1 MSLYS
6 NVLVSQLY
14 APAQLLA
21 HVICFKRLRMV
32 FCVDQI
38 VRPEITTR
46 AEKGMAES
54 KSLILA
60 MLTVARD

>member
-6 NVLVSQLY
+6 NVLVSELY
-14 APAQLLA
+14 ASAHLLA
-21 HVICFKRLRMV
+21 DVIGFKRLRMV

-38 VRPEITTR
+38 VRPEFTTR

-54 KSLILA
+54 KPLILA
-60 MLTVARD
+60 KLTVALD